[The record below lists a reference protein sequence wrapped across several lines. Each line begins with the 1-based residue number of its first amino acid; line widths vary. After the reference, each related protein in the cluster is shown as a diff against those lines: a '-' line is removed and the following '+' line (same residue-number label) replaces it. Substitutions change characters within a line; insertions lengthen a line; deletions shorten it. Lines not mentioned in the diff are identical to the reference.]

1 MAQVEVFDEED
12 MQEPV
17 FVSEFSFLPRT
28 GEYLSIEVEGAFSTY
43 VVTRV
48 WYRHDEESAA
58 FLPCLQ
64 VELED

>member
-12 MQEPV
+12 AQEPV
-17 FVSEFSFLPRT
+17 FVSEFSFLPRI
-28 GEYLSIEVEGAFSTY
+28 GEYLSIEVEGVSSAY

-48 WYRHDEESAA
+48 WFRHDEESAA
-58 FLPCLQ
+58 FQPCLQ